1 MKPPRLVRQPD
12 PVLQMQGIR
21 VSYGSTAALQGADF
35 SLDRGEIHAL
45 VGAHRAG
52 KSTLVK
58 LLSGAVRKDGGEI
71 VFDGRRVEA
80 FTPRSAI
87 RQGIGIVYQHLNV
100 IPSLSAA
107 ENIFAG
113 RLLKAGMVRL
123 DHRSM
128 REKAQELFARL
139 SFPLDVE
146 VPVSRLT
153 AAQQHMVELARVLA
167 GDPRVLILD
176 EVSSKL
182 TPEEMERI
190 YQILTSFREQ
200 GRSVIYITHNM
211 EEVFQ
216 FADRVTI
223 LKDGRSLDTERIE
236 ELDRIKL
243 IKLTYSFVLSREELR
258 RQNLE
263 LYTMTKYNESI
274 IKNIPVGVVILN
286 DERKIHL
293 INFAARKILGQDAD
307 VAGRLF
313 QELIPE
319 TELPDG
325 PSVMGAIAA
334 RQELSLDAAAW
345 RDGRFL
351 KLAVFPFRDEDFAFL
366 GTIVLMED
374 VSKDRYI
381 DDYLL
386 RAEKI
391 ASTAELAAGVA
402 HEINNPLGI
411 VQNYVELLKLKGLDP
426 DARLK
431 LGKIE
436 NEVNR
441 IEKIVGSLL
450 SFSRFDDASFQDVDL
465 VEVLEEVLLLLEH
478 RFAEKGITVR
488 KNISNETVPMRG
500 DESKLKQL
508 FINLLGN
515 SIEAAPAQGGTVEV
529 ALSADPRAGSAEV
542 AVMDNGCGI
551 PESLMG
557 RIYDPFFSTKKSRK
571 NAGLGLSIS
580 QRIVELHGGMMS
592 CVSQPGKI
600 TQFSVRLP
608 MRAST
613 VPGV

>member
-1 MKPPRLVRQPD
+1 MKPPDAP
-12 PVLQMQGIR
+12 PILQMRGIH
-21 VSYGSTAALQGADF
+21 VSYGTIAALRGADF
-35 SLDRGEIHAL
+35 DLCPGEIHAL

-52 KSTLVK
+52 KSSLVK
-58 LLSGAVRKDGGEI
+58 LLSGAVRKHSGEI
-71 VFDGRRVEA
+71 LFDGRRVEA

-113 RLLKAGMVRL
+113 RLPRTGLLRL
-123 DHRSM
+123 DHRAM
-128 REKAQELFARL
+128 KEKAEELFARL
-139 SFPLDVE
+139 SFPLNVE

-153 AAQQHMVELARVLA
+153 AAQQHMVELARVIA
-167 GDPRVLILD
+167 GEPRVLILD

-190 YQILTSFREQ
+190 YPILRSFREQ

-216 FADRVTI
+216 FANRVTI
-223 LKDGRSLDTERIE
+223 LKDGRSVDTERIE
-236 ELDRIKL
+236 DLDRIKL

-286 DERKIHL
+286 DEQRIHL
-293 INFAARKILGQDAD
+293 INFAALKILGRE
-307 VAGRLF
+307 AGAAGQAF
-313 QELIPE
+313 EKLIPAA
-319 TELPDG
+319 ELPE
-325 PSVMGAIAA
+325 SANVMEAIAA
-334 RQELSLDAAAW
+334 RRELALDGAAY
-345 RDGRFL
+345 RDGRTL
-351 KLAVFPFRDEDFAFL
+351 KLSIFPFRDEDFTFL

-411 VQNYVELLKLKGLDP
+411 VQNYVELLKLRGLDS
-426 DARLK
+426 DARVK

-450 SFSRFDDASFQDVDL
+450 SFSRFDDASFREVDL
-465 VEVLEEVLLLLEH
+465 AEILEEALLLLDH
-478 RFAEKGITVR
+478 RFSEKDIAVEKR
-488 KNISNETVPMRG
+488 LPPEPVWVRG

-515 SIEAAPAQGGTVEV
+515 SIEAVPARGGTVE
-529 ALSADPRAGSAEV
+529 ASLSADARTGSAEV
-542 AVMDNGCGI
+542 SIIDNGCGI
-551 PESLMG
+551 PEHLMG

-592 CVSQPGKI
+592 CASQPG
-600 TQFSVRLP
+600 TLTRFSVRFPLAGLP
-608 MRAST
+608 AE
-613 VPGV
+613 GG